1 MKRLDVDEN
10 TAISMPAR
18 NLITIIG
25 ACLVGAWFGF
35 GVIER
40 LNNIET
46 KLQLMEKDLEAAN
59 TFIDGVPKG
68 DMVSP
73 QVQELYMLVEYLSTN
88 VEKLKE
94 QMEAEIP
101 LILKNEMIIQFHDDW
116 SCHKFIH
123 NEKMTLLEQHIKDY
137 GDALK
142 SFELFCENRYGEE
155 V

>member
-1 MKRLDVDEN
+1 MKRVNVDEN

-18 NLITIIG
+18 NLLFIISSL
-25 ACLVGAWFGF
+25 LVGAWFGF

-73 QVQELYMLVEYLSTN
+73 QVQELYMLVEYLAEST
-88 VEKLKE
+88 EKLKE
-94 QMEAEIP
+94 QMEAEVP
-101 LILKNEMIIQFHDDW
+101 LILKNEMIIQFHEDRIID
-116 SCHKFIH
+116 
-123 NEKMTLLEQHIKDY
+123 LEERKNGNH
-137 GDALK
+137 
-142 SFELFCENRYGEE
+142 
-155 V
+155 

>member
-1 MKRLDVDEN
+1 MKSLNVDEN

-18 NLITIIG
+18 NLISIIG

-46 KLQLMEKDLEAAN
+46 KLQLMKKDLESAN

-73 QVQELYMLVEYLSTN
+73 QVQELYMLVEYLAEST
-88 VEKLKE
+88 EKLKE
-94 QMEAEIP
+94 QMEAEVP
-101 LILKNEMIIQFHDDW
+101 LILKNEMIIQFHEDRIID
-116 SCHKFIH
+116 
-123 NEKMTLLEQHIKDY
+123 LEERKNGNH
-137 GDALK
+137 
-142 SFELFCENRYGEE
+142 
-155 V
+155 